1 MSATMQ
7 SETVYDAVIVGGGV
21 AGGTAALLLRQRGCS
36 VALLEKRP
44 LDYYKALCTH
54 FIQPSAVPIL
64 RRVGL
69 DHVLEPEASTRTKAS
84 FVTSEG
90 VIDTPGGYTDDVATA
105 YAYNLERRVL
115 DPALRARARSE
126 GVDLLD
132 EATVTACRL
141 QADGL
146 WRVEADADTD
156 GARHPRVLRARV
168 VIAADGRRSQM
179 AQWLNNA
186 AVQHDNQRAA
196 VFAQFEGIAAPGGNR
211 SLFILAEREMGFVY
225 PLTGGRTLLSAY
237 VEKDRAAQWRHSAD
251 AGAPLLDFFA
261 RLAPGLDLAG
271 ARLLTPVLGYA
282 DYPSQFR
289 RPVCGAVP
297 FIGDAALSLDPMSG
311 VGCGFAMEA
320 AALLDEHLGPA
331 LQAQG
336 NSAIGP
342 ALDAYASRFDTH
354 FAAHARGIVAD
365 SLIAKQ
371 PAAQAALYRAVIA
384 DPALQ
389 RDYLALTGRLITPQ
403 AFQRAYFSAHVR
415 SQRAATAHAHPPE
428 RASEL
433 S

>member
-1 MSATMQ
+1 MQ

-90 VIDTPGGYTDDVATA
+90 VIDTPGGYTDDAATA

-141 QADGL
+141 QGTDCGG
-146 WRVEADADTD
+146 WRPMPM
-156 GARHPRVLRARV
+156 ARGTPACCARV

-261 RLAPGLDLAG
+261 RLAPGLDLVG

-342 ALDAYASRFDTH
+342 ALDAYASRFDAH

-389 RDYLALTGRLITPQ
+389 RDYLALTGRLLTPQ

>member
-1 MSATMQ
+1 MQ

-90 VIDTPGGYTDDVATA
+90 VIDTPGGYTDDAATA

-261 RLAPGLDLAG
+261 RLAPGW
-271 ARLLTPVLGYA
+271 
-282 DYPSQFR
+282 
-289 RPVCGAVP
+289 
-297 FIGDAALSLDPMSG
+297 IW
-311 VGCGFAMEA
+311 
-320 AALLDEHLGPA
+320 PA
-331 LQAQG
+331 
-336 NSAIGP
+336 P
-342 ALDAYASRFDTH
+342 AC
-354 FAAHARGIVAD
+354 
-365 SLIAKQ
+365 
-371 PAAQAALYRAVIA
+371 
-384 DPALQ
+384 
-389 RDYLALTGRLITPQ
+389 
-403 AFQRAYFSAHVR
+403 
-415 SQRAATAHAHPPE
+415 
-428 RASEL
+428 
-433 S
+433 